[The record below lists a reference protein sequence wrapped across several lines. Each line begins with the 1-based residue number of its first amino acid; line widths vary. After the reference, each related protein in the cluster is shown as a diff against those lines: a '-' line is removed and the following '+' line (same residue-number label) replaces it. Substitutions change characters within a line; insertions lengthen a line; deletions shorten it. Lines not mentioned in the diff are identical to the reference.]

1 MERGGATMNVGLGSG
16 PVDERP
22 ASLLS
27 KRPIEPGTIV
37 LGLVAVIA
45 AHVGLPLLVFASQ
58 WLLVQLGLAV
68 APQDRVRPTVPDNVI
83 AAEFV
88 RLGKPFDPTQLPSR
102 KVPPVAKRRP
112 DGVAVS
118 KDPREPQQKPE
129 EKKPKTEAEASL
141 LDNLVDRTKEF
152 AEDVEY
158 EQEGDPNGLREG
170 TATTAREGDIY
181 RGQLALFF
189 QRGWTVPNTLS
200 SPEKL
205 KCLLS
210 VRVADDG
217 QLLAVELRQ
226 SSGDPVFDQSAID
239 AVDALIRAR
248 AVLPEPPAGQREAF
262 YGTTLAINYDGR
274 NLRR

>member
-1 MERGGATMNVGLGSG
+1 MSSVQI
-16 PVDERP
+16 DERP
-22 ASLLS
+22 PSLLD
-27 KRPIEPGTIV
+27 KRPIEAGTIV
-37 LGLVAVIA
+37 LGVLAVVA
-45 AHVGLPLLVFASQ
+45 AHVLFPLLVVASQ
-58 WLLVQLGLAV
+58 WLLVYLGLAI
-68 APQDRVRPTVPDNVI
+68 ASDDRVRPTVPDNVI

-88 RLGKPFDPTQLPSR
+88 RLGKPFDPTKLPSR

-112 DGVAVS
+112 DGVVVS
-118 KDPREPQQKPE
+118 KDPREQQEKPE
-129 EKKPKTEAEASL
+129 EKKEKTEAETSM

-170 TATTAREGDIY
+170 TATSAREGDIY

-189 QRGWTVPNTLS
+189 QRGWTVPNTL
-200 SPEKL
+200 PNPDKL

-217 QLLAVELRQ
+217 QLEAVEIAK

-239 AVDALIRAR
+239 AVEALIRAR
-248 AVLPEPPAGQREAF
+248 AVLPEPPADQREAF
-262 YGTTLAINYDGR
+262 YGTTLAINYDGK